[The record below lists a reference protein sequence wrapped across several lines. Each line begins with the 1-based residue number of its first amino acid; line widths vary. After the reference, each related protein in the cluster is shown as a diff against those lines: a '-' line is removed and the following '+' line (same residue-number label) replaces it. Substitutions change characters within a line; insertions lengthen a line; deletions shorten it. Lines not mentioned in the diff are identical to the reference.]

1 MGSSQGPN
9 EGALRAGPV
18 VGADATPLTV
28 SNVHLGGPKVH
39 DWHATGAGAA
49 GRHQI
54 SSAEPRAAVSKSLKE
69 EEADAQTSFV
79 PVIPDSPPPAIDPL
93 VKAVRELE
101 PSAPQHTN

>member
-1 MGSSQGPN
+1 
-9 EGALRAGPV
+9 
-18 VGADATPLTV
+18 
-28 SNVHLGGPKVH
+28 
-39 DWHATGAGAA
+39 
-49 GRHQI
+49 
-54 SSAEPRAAVSKSLKE
+54 LKE